1 MIQPLT
7 LSVEDPSLT
16 LQKHRDHLD
25 LDLMEVL
32 YVADQTRN
40 YDRRISVRGV
50 RGNLR
55 EWG

>member
-1 MIQPLT
+1 MFQPLT
-7 LSVEDPSLT
+7 LSVEDPSLV

-25 LDLMEVL
+25 PDLMEDL

-40 YDRRISVRGV
+40 YDRGTSVRGV
-50 RGNLR
+50 RGNLW